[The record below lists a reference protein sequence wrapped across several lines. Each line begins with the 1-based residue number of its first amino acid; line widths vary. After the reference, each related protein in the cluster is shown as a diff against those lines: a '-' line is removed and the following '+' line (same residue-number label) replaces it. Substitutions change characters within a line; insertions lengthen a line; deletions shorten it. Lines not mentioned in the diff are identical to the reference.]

1 MNCKKLQPSF
11 IIIISIAHI
20 GELFIEYHHID
31 DTTFKLRDMY
41 SQHLSNIGYFDW
53 SEHATACLYA
63 QQHYGNESGVSDR
76 QLSVG
81 FPSEENKVYC
91 DTNDG
96 IWQIWLNL
104 NQRVSFLFHPCLNA
118 MSLLPYYNMY
128 HTERNSCYGIH
139 NMDCILFWPPT
150 S

>member
-1 MNCKKLQPSF
+1 MYCIKLLLSF
-11 IIIISIAHI
+11 IITISIAHI

-31 DTTFKLRDMY
+31 DTTFKLRDMYMY

-91 DTNDG
+91 YTNDM
-96 IWQIWLNL
+96 I
-104 NQRVSFLFHPCLNA
+104 
-118 MSLLPYYNMY
+118 
-128 HTERNSCYGIH
+128 
-139 NMDCILFWPPT
+139 
-150 S
+150 